1 MSVVAGVDFGTQ
13 SVRVSIFHSDR
24 GRLGSGVATY
34 PLHRRKDDSD
44 YAAQSHADHMT
55 ALVAAMA
62 QAIAAAGIDG
72 RHVEALGVDTTGST
86 VVPVGEGLEPLDDYY
101 LWCDHRGWREAA
113 AITRAAR
120 AAGLEALRWC
130 GNAYSPEWA
139 WGKVWHWLRTNPDKR
154 PRFVTALEHCDLAV
168 AALCGI
174 TDADEVPRGVCAMGH
189 KWLWNEALG
198 GLPAEDFLAGLDPLL
213 AGVRAKVNGRYGR
226 SDQVAGTLCPAW
238 AARLGLRA
246 GIPIPFAGLDAH
258 WDAIGAGVGLGD
270 VVNVIG
276 TSTCVMAIT
285 ERAVPIPGVSGVVP
299 GSVHPSYAGIEAGLS
314 AVGDLF
320 DVIGRRA
327 GATVADL
334 SAAVE
339 GYRAGQ
345 TGLLRLAWDNGDRTV
360 LNNPR
365 LSGVTFG
372 WTLGHSAADEFFAAV
387 EGTAFHTRVILER
400 MAEYGV
406 PVDRVINAGGIPR
419 RCPVL
424 NRVYASA
431 LNRPVRVPTGDAT
444 SVGAAVFAF
453 LAAGAF
459 RTIEEAKRALCPA
472 YATVE
477 PDAVDARVYEDL
489 FGHFRALYFALGDPE
504 SPPAALGGLLP
515 ALRQFADLSVGTDG
529 LAAAGP

>member
-1 MSVVAGVDFGTQ
+1 
-13 SVRVSIFHSDR
+13 
-24 GRLGSGVATY
+24 
-34 PLHRRKDDSD
+34 
-44 YAAQSHADHMT
+44 
-55 ALVAAMA
+55 
-62 QAIAAAGIDG
+62 
-72 RHVEALGVDTTGST
+72 
-86 VVPVGEGLEPLDDYY
+86 
-101 LWCDHRGWREAA
+101 
-113 AITRAAR
+113 
-120 AAGLEALRWC
+120 
-130 GNAYSPEWA
+130 
-139 WGKVWHWLRTNPDKR
+139 
-154 PRFVTALEHCDLAV
+154 
-168 AALCGI
+168 
-174 TDADEVPRGVCAMGH
+174 
-189 KWLWNEALG
+189 
-198 GLPAEDFLAGLDPLL
+198 
-213 AGVRAKVNGRYGR
+213 
-226 SDQVAGTLCPAW
+226 VAGTLCPAW
-238 AARLGLRA
+238 ADRLGLRA

-299 GSVHPSYAGIEAGLS
+299 GSVHPAYAGIEAGLS

-320 DVIGRRA
+320 DAVARRA
-327 GATVADL
+327 GTTVADL

-339 GYRAGQ
+339 GYGAGQ

-372 WTLGHSAADEFFAAV
+372 WTLGHSAADEFFAAI
-387 EGTAFHTRVILER
+387 EGTAFHTRLILER

-406 PVDRVINAGGIPR
+406 PVNRVVNAGGIPR
-419 RCPVL
+419 RSPVL

-459 RTIEEAKRALCPA
+459 RTVEEAQRAFCPP

-477 PDAVDARVYEDL
+477 PDAAAARVYEEL

-504 SPPAALGGLLP
+504 SAPAALGRLLP
-515 ALRQFADLSVGTDG
+515 ALREV
-529 LAAAGP
+529 AATNPRSGGPA